1 MTDSPRA
8 LSADPRKREPLVR
21 WMLEALRSSGC
32 RILHSPDPACPP
44 YRITFETRLGE
55 RMGII
60 AYAFTI
66 TSRVTKGRPEDEAR
80 FQLKYGKKTGEEY
93 ELWQDPYD
101 LYTTLLVGIDPEGSY
116 FVGADPVLH
125 SPTKFYISLEF
136 KHAHIDQI
144 RTSAWHVWEREH
156 RQTKDDEG
164 PVEVLVGGTAES
176 FLRYIRF
183 EREAVGE
190 DQGHRYQLATQG
202 EFPLERL
209 ELAASNGHPVPA
221 ESHLHAMAREFQL
234 SPDEILE
241 LIDKRRRL
249 RTAVRGGVAEIHLV
263 RSLQKIKGVTDLE
276 SLDLD
281 AGGDV
286 SLRYLGSRRVLI
298 ECKNVRGVTSSN
310 GLAQIDFQRTR
321 ASKADPCSRYYSPSD
336 FDVVAA
342 CLHPVT
348 SQWEFSYGVTRDLDE
363 HNRCPGRLASN
374 VRLDPERWR
383 QDVVWAL
390 RKVLAT

>member
-1 MTDSPRA
+1 MNWTLD
-8 LSADPRKREPLVR
+8 
-21 WMLEALRSSGC
+21 ALRSSGC
-32 RILHSPDPACPP
+32 RILHAPDPKYPP

-55 RMGII
+55 RMGIM

-66 TSRVTKGRPEDEAR
+66 TSVVTEGRPDDEAR

-93 ELWQDPYD
+93 EIWQDPYG
-101 LYTTLLVGIDPEGSY
+101 LYTTLLLGINHEEGY
-116 FVGADPVLH
+116 FVAIDPVLH

-136 KHAHIDQI
+136 KHRHIDEI
-144 RTSAWHVWEREH
+144 KASGWHAWEREH
-156 RQTKDDEG
+156 RQTRGDEG
-164 PVEVLVGGTAES
+164 PIEVLVGGLASS
-176 FLRYIRF
+176 FLRYARF
-183 EREAVGE
+183 EREALGE

-209 ELAASNGHPVPA
+209 ELASAAGQPAPA
-221 ESHLHAMAREFQL
+221 ESHLHALAREFQL

-249 RTAVRGGVAEIHLV
+249 RVAVRGGVAEIHLMRALKTV
-263 RSLQKIKGVTDLE
+263 KGVTDLK

-286 SLRYLGSRRVLI
+286 SLRYLGSRPLLI
-298 ECKNVRGVTSSN
+298 ECKNVRGVTTSS

-321 ASKADPCSRYYSPSD
+321 ASKADSCSRYYSPSD

-348 SQWEFSYGVTRDLDE
+348 SKWEFSYGVTRELDE
-363 HNRCPGRLASN
+363 HKRCPGKLASN
-374 VRLDPERWR
+374 VRLDPDRWR

-390 RKVLAT
+390 RKALNA